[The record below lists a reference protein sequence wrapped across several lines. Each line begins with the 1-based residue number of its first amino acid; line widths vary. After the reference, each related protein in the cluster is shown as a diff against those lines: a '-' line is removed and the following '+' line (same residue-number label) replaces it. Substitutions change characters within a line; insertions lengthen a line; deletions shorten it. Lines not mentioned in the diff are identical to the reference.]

1 MMDEQ
6 YHEKLLVF
14 FKALADANRLRI
26 VGLLANNEL
35 SVEQMAEILNLR
47 PSTVSHHLTRLSEA
61 GLVSARAE
69 SYYNIYSLETASL
82 ERMAETLLARENL
95 SAAASGVNMDAYDA
109 KVVRDFSLPD
119 GRLKSIPSQQK
130 KLDAILRYVAG
141 SFEPGRKYSEKEV
154 NEILSRYHQDTAML
168 RRSLVDFKYMV
179 REAGGA
185 SYWLADISS

>member
-1 MMDEQ
+1 MMDEH
-6 YHEKLLVF
+6 YHEKLLEF

-35 SVEQMAEILNLR
+35 TVEQMAEILNLR

-95 SAAASGVNMDAYDA
+95 SAAAAGVNMDAFDS

-130 KLDAILRYVAG
+130 KLDVILRHVAA
-141 SFEPGRKYSEKEV
+141 SFEPGRQYTEKEV

-168 RRSLVDFKYMV
+168 RRGLVDFKYMV
-179 REAGGA
+179 REVGGA
-185 SYWLADISS
+185 RYWLADGSR